1 MHLARVRVRYACVPP
16 YKFVRHLRDVQ
27 TLAWLQRILKAPMM
41 GSGHTV
47 VVCMHCGMTMNRRM
61 YRVLPTIGHGLC
73 VTPSRDHGSSAIEHM
88 VASTWESNG
97 LH

>member
-1 MHLARVRVRYACVPP
+1 MCGVPG
-16 YKFVRHLRDVQ
+16 
-27 TLAWLQRILKAPMM
+27 AILVTASCALYLIHNVIIIITIAMM

-73 VTPSRDHGSSAIEHM
+73 VTTSRDHGSNAIEHM

>member
-1 MHLARVRVRYACVPP
+1 
-16 YKFVRHLRDVQ
+16 
-27 TLAWLQRILKAPMM
+27 MM

-73 VTPSRDHGSSAIEHM
+73 VTPSRDHGSNAIEHM
-88 VASTWESNG
+88 VASTWESNVLLDVPRERKSTG
-97 LH
+97 AKIFTKVLRGRSLRTRCC